1 VKGFGFYRLSF
12 AEHLKGRGYKDK
24 TIQPFLKSLSL
35 FADHCKDKKVQELEE
50 SDLFSFV
57 EHLKTTP
64 FRNRKYLSTASIAI
78 RVRHIKHFL
87 AWLYRNGEILADI
100 GQRLT
105 YTEKQ
110 ITKQKTIFTIDEI
123 NSFLHVITDVLYKSI
138 FELMY
143 ASGIRVAEVIA
154 LNLTDID
161 LATRIL
167 AVREGKGGKDRY
179 VPFHERAATLLKR
192 YMQKRTTVEQ
202 ADKAEALFLTQYG
215 RITYTTIKNAFVEYI
230 QKAQIQTRG
239 LTLHSIRH
247 SCATHLLENGADI
260 RYVQELLGHESIETT
275 AQYTHIAT
283 EYLRKTYRQFHP
295 RENELYCEVD
305 EKYKKEVDTLI
316 EYIQKFSRSKTN

>member
-1 VKGFGFYRLSF
+1 MKGFGFYRLSF
-12 AEHLKGRGYKDK
+12 AEHLKGRGYKDN
-24 TIQPFLKSLSL
+24 TIQPFLKSLGL
-35 FADHCKDKKVQELEE
+35 FADHCNNKRVQEIQEA
-50 SDLFSFV
+50 DLVSFV

-179 VPFHERAATLLKR
+179 VPFHVPAANSLKR
-192 YMQKRTTVEQ
+192 YMEARKSM
-202 ADKAEALFLTQYG
+202 KLAEKSDALFISEYG
-215 RITYTTIKNAFVEYI
+215 RLRYSAVQRIFSFSV
-230 QKAQIQTRG
+230 QKAGIITRD

-275 AQYTHIAT
+275 ARYTHIAT
-283 EYLRKTYRQFHP
+283 EYLRKAYKEFHP
-295 RENELYCEVD
+295 RENGFYCEVD
-305 EKYKKEVDTLI
+305 DAYRKEIHALVSYIRKY
-316 EYIQKFSRSKTN
+316 SRNTK

>member
-12 AEHLKGRGYKDK
+12 ADHLKGRGYKDN
-24 TIQPFLKSLSL
+24 TIQPFLKSLGL
-35 FADHCKDKKVQELEE
+35 FADHCKDKRVQEIQEA
-50 SDLFSFV
+50 DLVSFV

-64 FRNRKYLSTASIAI
+64 FRNGKYLSTASIAI

-179 VPFHERAATLLKR
+179 VPFHVPAAGNSLAANT
-192 YMQKRTTVEQ
+192 YQ
-202 ADKAEALFLTQYG
+202 A
-215 RITYTTIKNAFVEYI
+215 RN
-230 QKAQIQTRG
+230 
-239 LTLHSIRH
+239 
-247 SCATHLLENGADI
+247 
-260 RYVQELLGHESIETT
+260 SIEISG
-275 AQYTHIAT
+275 Q
-283 EYLRKTYRQFHP
+283 E
-295 RENELYCEVD
+295 
-305 EKYKKEVDTLI
+305 
-316 EYIQKFSRSKTN
+316 